1 MTSTARVPSR
11 LRRRQRTYR
20 PTTIYGRVATLEDA
34 YPREVR
40 VPGHVLMVVLVAASI
55 VRAVGRLLRTLLPG
69 RGAGA
74 GPNWRE
80 LRKGPEFLVT
90 PMLLRDAD
98 DRLVPMEIHG
108 HMSDGA
114 LVPGDR
120 VVVNLHHSRDE
131 MMPARAVRIENLATG
146 RILRP
151 RGATLW
157 SHLGAGLLLQA
168 LLGAA
173 LFGLCL
179 FCLLGRVWA

>member
-1 MTSTARVPSR
+1 MTNTARVSSR
-11 LRRRQRTYR
+11 ILRRQRTYR
-20 PTTIYGRVATLEDA
+20 PPTIYGRVARIEEA

-40 VPGHVLMVVLVAASI
+40 VPGHVLMVVLAAASI
-55 VRAVGRLLRTLLPG
+55 VRAVGGLLGALLPG
-69 RGAGA
+69 RGTGA
-74 GPNWRE
+74 GPSWRD

-90 PMLLRDAD
+90 PILLRDAD

-114 LVPGDR
+114 LAPGDR
-120 VVVNLHHSRDE
+120 IVVDLGHSRDS

-157 SHLGAGLLLQA
+157 SHLGVGLLLQA

-173 LFGLCL
+173 LLGLLL